1 MRRRL
6 RAGAVMAVALVVV
19 AGAIFVAV
27 PRSQPPYR
35 LQAVFASADGLFP
48 GNTVDIL
55 GVPAGRVIGVANTG
69 NQVVVTM
76 QVDSQNLIPATAQ
89 AALVSPELLG
99 EPSIEL
105 SPGYTGGS
113 ALAAGSTIPESRTSV
128 PISTDQLLRDLQSFL
143 SKINPGATGS
153 LITNLAQDVSGQGSG
168 LNQLLKNAAGT
179 LQLLAQKGNDLGQLS
194 GTLAQISASLRGRT
208 ATITSL
214 IQNYDT
220 VSQVIAAHQSQLG
233 AAITDLGGATTQLS
247 QFLAPNLQP
256 LETDVAGVTQV
267 GRTLSANLSSID
279 QTLSSAVLLFAAAQ
293 RAYDPSNQWLNLN
306 NQLAPG
312 VTVAVVTGLLR
323 DRLAGICR
331 RLQAN
336 HATGL
341 SAATL
346 QTLATCGNPSSGFFD
361 PIFSYI
367 PPILNALTTGP
378 NGGPN
383 PAALQSLLSQG
394 LAMIPGGAAA
404 TTPAPAA
411 VPAATPA
418 APTTPSPAPTTAPA
432 PTLTPPAAAQLPA
445 APTVPTN
452 TQANGGSGSGGLLG
466 GLLGGL

>member
-1 MRRRL
+1 VRRRL
-6 RAGAVMAVALVVV
+6 LATAVVVV
-19 AGAIFVAV
+19 AIVVVVGAVFVAL
-27 PRSQPPYR
+27 PGSQPPYQ

-55 GVPAGRVIGVANTG
+55 GVPSGRVTKVANTG
-69 NQVVVTM
+69 DEVLVTM
-76 QVDSQNLIPATAQ
+76 QVNSQNLVPASAQ

-113 ALAAGSTIPESRTSV
+113 TLAAGSTIPLSRTSV

-168 LNQLLKNAAGT
+168 LNQLLKNASGT

-194 GTLAQISASLRGRT
+194 GTLAQISATLRGRT
-208 ATITSL
+208 STITSL

-220 VSQVIAAHQSQLG
+220 VSQVIASHQGQLG
-233 AAITDLGGATTQLS
+233 AAITDLSGATSQLS
-247 QFLAPNLQP
+247 QFLGPNLQP

-267 GRTLSANLSSID
+267 GRTLSANLSSVD

-293 RAYDPSNQWLNLN
+293 RAYDPSKQWLNLN

-312 VTVAVVTGLLR
+312 VTISVVTGLLR

-336 HATGL
+336 HAAGL

-346 QTLATCGNPSSGFFD
+346 QTLVTCGNPSSGFFD

-394 LAMIPGGAAA
+394 LAMIPGGTAATAAA
-404 TTPAPAA
+404 PAS
-411 VPAATPA
+411 ATPA
-418 APTTPSPAPTTAPA
+418 TPAPTTPTPTPAPA
-432 PTLTPPAAAQLPA
+432 PTLTSPGASQLPTS
-445 APTVPTN
+445 PTVPTN
-452 TQANGGSGSGGLLG
+452 TQANGGTGGSGGLLG